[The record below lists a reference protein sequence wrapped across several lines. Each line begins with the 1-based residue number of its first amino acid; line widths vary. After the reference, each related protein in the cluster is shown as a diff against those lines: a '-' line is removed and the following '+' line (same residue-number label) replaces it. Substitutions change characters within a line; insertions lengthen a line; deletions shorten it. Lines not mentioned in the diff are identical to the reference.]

1 MLTRHYQELRLKMV
15 ITTLCFALIPLLA
28 LGLTIYYQFTTAYEL
43 RTMEAV
49 RTMAQNRVNSVELF
63 LEERIAQLVTVAN
76 THTYEQL
83 RNEQYLQKVF
93 KVMQHRSKSYID
105 LGVIDQNGDRIAY
118 TGPHYGE
125 LKDVNYGKEAW
136 FQAVMASGLYV
147 SDVFL
152 GFRKVPHFI
161 IAVTN
166 HEGNKT
172 WILRATINSDII
184 DNMVRRAQVG
194 RKGDAFIINRENVL
208 QTTPRFDGKVLGK
221 PNAPNFSAVVDTIV
235 ERADSGGEESLFA
248 AASISNP
255 RWVLVIKEDLREAMA
270 QLFRA
275 RHVEV
280 LILLAGIG
288 LVVAGTLII
297 TRSLTNELMKVE
309 TERAKSDELV
319 VQSAKM
325 AALGKLA
332 AGVAHEVNNPL
343 QIISEQAG
351 WMKDILES
359 DTASSQEN
367 QQELKQC
374 IRKIE
379 RQVERSRAITHRL
392 LGFGRRMEP
401 TQEMV
406 DVNGLVAE
414 TVKFLENEAHH
425 RGIDIQ
431 DDLDQSLPKI
441 TTDPSQLQQVLLNIM
456 DNAIDASGK
465 GDVIKVVTS
474 YNSQDPR
481 VVTVR
486 VSDQGIGIS
495 KDKLNRIFDPFFTTK
510 ASSEGTGLGLSISYS
525 IMEKLG
531 GRIAVESEEGMGT
544 TFTLIIPTES

>member
-105 LGVIDQNGDRIAY
+105 LGVIDQNGDHIAY
-118 TGPHYGE
+118 TGPHYSE
-125 LKDVNYGKEAW
+125 LKGVNYGKEAW
-136 FQAVMASGLYV
+136 FQAVMASSLYV

-208 QTTPRFDGKVLGK
+208 QTTPRFNGKVLGK

-248 AASISNP
+248 ASSISNP

-270 QLFRA
+270 PLFRA

-280 LILLAGIG
+280 IILLAGIG

-309 TERAKSDELV
+309 TEKAKSDELV

-431 DDLDQSLPKI
+431 DELDQSIPKI

-481 VVTVR
+481 LVTVR
-486 VSDQGIGIS
+486 VSDQGIGIP

-510 ASSEGTGLGLSISYS
+510 GPSEGTGLGLSISYS

-544 TFTLIIPTES
+544 TFTLFIPTES

>member
-1 MLTRHYQELRLKMV
+1 
-15 ITTLCFALIPLLA
+15 
-28 LGLTIYYQFTTAYEL
+28 
-43 RTMEAV
+43 MEAV

-270 QLFRA
+270 PLFRA